1 MAILRLMLLVLA
13 CVPVFI
19 GFAVPFYLPGAAGLV
34 AAFALLLSG
43 TALIWFSENIT
54 LKWLEASGWFNDLL
68 NTSDGDSE

>member
-1 MAILRLMLLVLA
+1 MAIVRMMLLVIA

-19 GFAVPFYLPGAAGLV
+19 GFAVPYYLPGAAGIV

-43 TALIWFSENIT
+43 AALIWFFESIT

-68 NTSDGDSE
+68 NTSDGGSE